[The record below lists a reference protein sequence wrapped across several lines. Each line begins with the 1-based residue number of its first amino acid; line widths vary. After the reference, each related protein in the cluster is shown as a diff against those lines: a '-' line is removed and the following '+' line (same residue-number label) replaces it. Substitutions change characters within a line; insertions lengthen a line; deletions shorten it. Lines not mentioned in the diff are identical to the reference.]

1 MYSWGHNGYCQ
12 LGNGGSGQGLTPTLI
27 NTNLQGKKILRVACG
42 SHHSMALSQEGEVIL
57 SLMIRDFVKWL
68 YKRWILYAQYSYLRG
83 QSNKRF
89 NFKILTKLSLS
100 HVSTNLKGHM
110 HGIFVLQRLLKER
123 IGSEK

>member
-42 SHHSMALSQEGEVIL
+42 SHHSMALSQEGEVML

-110 HGIFVLQRLLKER
+110 HGIFV
-123 IGSEK
+123 

>member
-42 SHHSMALSQEGEVIL
+42 SHHSMALSQEGEVML

-68 YKRWILYAQYSYLRG
+68 YKRWILHAQYSYLRD

-110 HGIFVLQRLLKER
+110 HGIFV
-123 IGSEK
+123 